1 MDFHL
6 GYEPLCGEAL
16 HVSSDHHDCFCLDGI
31 IFIVVKIAVHDPC
44 LALLEEGVEVFS
56 VPVSVMWVRDSD
68 LLLSF

>member
-1 MDFHL
+1 M
-6 GYEPLCGEAL
+6 
-16 HVSSDHHDCFCLDGI
+16 SSDHHDCFCLDGI